1 MFHARRLGFALLV
14 VTFGFSAK
22 LARADFNSLTLPR
35 AFQKTV
41 PEGVKDLQDIQ
52 QHVAKLAER
61 VIPAT
66 VGLRIGGSS
75 GSGVIID
82 KEGHVLTAGHVSG
95 KADQD
100 VQIILYDGKKVKGK
114 TLGGN
119 RGIDSG
125 MVLITDKG
133 DWSYCEMAKIS
144 ELKKGHWC
152 MAVGHPNGYWQ
163 GRPPVV
169 RLGRVLEIA
178 KDRSG
183 SPTLLRTDCALVGGD
198 SGGPLFDMFG
208 NVIGIH
214 SRIGGPLTANIHV
227 PIDTYRDTW
236 DRLAS
241 GEVWGETLFAG
252 KGKGKGP
259 KNADAYLGVSP
270 AQDSKDYKI
279 ERVSPGSPAEKAGLL
294 VGDVIVSIE
303 GKKVASNDDLIAVLR
318 TKQPGNSIAVE
329 IRRGT
334 DILNRNVTLSKR
346 PE

>member
-1 MFHARRLGFALLV
+1 MFHARRFGFAFLV
-14 VTFGFSAK
+14 VAFGLSATF
-22 LARADFNSLTLPR
+22 ARADFNSLTLPR
-35 AFQKTV
+35 AFQKTA
-41 PEGVKDLQDIQ
+41 PEGVKDLQEIQ

-95 KADQD
+95 KPDQD

-133 DWSYCEMAKIS
+133 DWNYCEMAKIS

-183 SPTLLRTDCALVGGD
+183 NPSLLRTDCALVGGD

-214 SRIGGPLTANIHV
+214 SRIGQPMTANIHV

-236 DRLAS
+236 DRLAK
-241 GEVWGETLFAG
+241 GEIWGDNLFG
-252 KGKGKGP
+252 GKGKGP
-259 KNADAYLGVSP
+259 KNTGGDAYLGVTPSP
-270 AQDSKDYKI
+270 DSKDYKI
-279 ERVSPGSPAEKAGLL
+279 FRVRPESPADKAGLKI
-294 VGDVIVSIE
+294 DDIIVSID
-303 GKKVASNDDLIAVLR
+303 GKKIATNDDLVGVLR
-318 TKQPGNSIAVE
+318 TKQPGNLVAVE
-329 IRRGT
+329 VRRGT
-334 DILNRNVTLSKR
+334 DMLNLKVTLSKR
-346 PE
+346 PD